1 MTDRPRVLVNLIVV
15 TILEALVAEEVD
27 ILVVDTREMLSW
39 ICFGLD
45 MLQAVCLIPA
55 VREDVEGDLAAN

>member
-1 MTDRPRVLVNLIVV
+1 MTDRSRILVYLIVV

-27 ILVVDTREMLSW
+27 VLVVDTREMLRW
-39 ICFGLD
+39 ICFSFD

-55 VREDVEGDLAAN
+55 MREDVEGDLAAN

>member
-27 ILVVDTREMLSW
+27 ILVVDTGQMLSW
-39 ICFGLD
+39 ICLRLD
-45 MLQAVCLIPA
+45 MLQAVCLVPA
-55 VREDVEGDLAAN
+55 VREDVEGYLAAD

>member
-1 MTDRPRVLVNLIVV
+1 MTDRPRVLVYLIVV

-27 ILVVDTREMLSW
+27 ILVIDTREMLSR
-39 ICFGLD
+39 ICLGLD

>member
-39 ICFGLD
+39 ICLGLD
-45 MLQAVCLIPA
+45 MLQAVCFIPA
-55 VREDVEGDLAAN
+55 VRENVKGDLAAN